1 MQTETGKL
9 GLEKHKIQKGFG
21 LVVVNEKF
29 PALSESC
36 NFATVVDKKNIKEFC
51 ESANIET
58 DPDLQT
64 NDLKRDEMK
73 QLFNTISKKDFS
85 SYDAFICFISSHGNK
100 DGIAGTDGEFITKDD
115 IIEPFKKCKTLE
127 GKPKLFF
134 IDSCRGEKEDTG
146 DRQAK
151 VVANYAHPS
160 PPFEADI
167 LVAFSTVDG
176 YLSYKTKGL
185 GSEFITKLT
194 KVLNKHAHSMNL
206 TDMLTIVNN
215 EVSKQRQTNGRKQMP
230 SFTSTLRK
238 AVYFDVPESIESPS
252 SSQEP

>member
-9 GLEKHKIQKGFG
+9 GLEKHRIRKGFG
-21 LVVVNEKF
+21 LVVVNENG
-29 PALSESC
+29 AS
-36 NFATVVDKKNIKEFC
+36 VVDKKIIKEFC

-58 DPDLQT
+58 DLRT
-64 NDLKRDEMK
+64 NGLKADEMK
-73 QLFNTISKKDFS
+73 QLFKTISKKDFS
-85 SYDAFICFISSHGNK
+85 SYDAFICFVSSHGRN
-100 DGIAGTDGEFITKDD
+100 DGIVGIDKEKVTTDEITQ
-115 IIEPFKKCKTLE
+115 PFKKCKTLE

-134 IDSCRGEKEDTG
+134 IDSCRGGKEDTG

-151 VVANYAHPS
+151 VVPDPS

-167 LVAFSTVDG
+167 LVAFSSSDG
-176 YLSYKTKGL
+176 YLSYKTEKL
-185 GSEFITKLT
+185 GSWFITELT
-194 KVLNKHAHSMNL
+194 KVLNKHAHNMSL

-215 EVSKQRQTNGRKQMP
+215 EVSKKDGSKQMP

-238 AVYFDVPESIESPS
+238 AVYFDVPESIESPL